1 MDTDEE
7 VAMHELPPAARERLN
22 RAKRSGVRTSLLSAP
37 SAVGLAAVGLE
48 PVGEVMGCTVRTQ
61 PLLTAA
67 PPTYRGWRRGY
78 DFDVFCKPRLDARRT
93 GYTSA
98 LSRMRREAEAL
109 GADGIVGVTLTRSPR
124 ESCDEY
130 VAMGTTVRAQ
140 SKVRPKSLFTTDL
153 SGTDVAK
160 LMLAGWVPAQFLWA
174 GAAHSGLA
182 RVGPLGLRRTT
193 SYRIATM
200 ELDPHTQLVN
210 DTRADARD
218 RFDAMAADANADGSV
233 VSRTSLST
241 WEPFE
246 GVVCVLATVRGTA
259 VARFGR
265 PDPEPTET
273 LTVMPLRQGER

>member
-1 MDTDEE
+1 
-7 VAMHELPPAARERLN
+7 MHELPPAARERLD

-48 PVGEVMGCTVRTQ
+48 PVGEVMGCTVRTP
-61 PLLTAA
+61 PLLTAQ
-67 PPTYRGWRRGY
+67 PTTDGERRRSY
-78 DFDVFCKPRLDARRT
+78 DLDALCQPRLHARRT

-98 LSRMRREAEAL
+98 LGRMRREAKAL
-109 GADGIVGVTLTRSPR
+109 GADGIVGVTLTRSPMAG
-124 ESCDEY
+124 CDEY
-130 VAMGTTVRAQ
+130 VAMGTAVRAQ

-160 LMLAGWVPAQFLWA
+160 LMLAGWVPVQFLWA
-174 GAAHSGLA
+174 GAARSGLK
-182 RVGPLGLRRTT
+182 RLGTLGLRRGT
-193 SYRIATM
+193 SYRTATM

-210 DTRADARD
+210 DARADARD
-218 RFDAMAADANADGSV
+218 SFDAMAAEANADGSV

-259 VARFGR
+259 VARFRR

-273 LTVMPLRQGER
+273 LTVMPLRQGKR